1 MLTQLYTETAYALP
15 ADSAEPAHRTLRAKH
30 TIIATSESSP
40 APGIRLVTPNETSHH
55 RTSRVSCTHR
65 YIQTIKSQGV
75 LAQHY
80 AKSAYALP
88 GYSSKSAYALSAYS
102 SKSAYRILGG
112 KRTVIATSKPSRTP
126 RICLVNQ
133 VRRFI
138 ASGKS

>member
-1 MLTQLYTETAYALP
+1 MRTAYALP

-40 APGIRLVTPNETSHH
+40 APGIRVVIPSGTSHH

-65 YIQTIKSQGV
+65 YIQTVKSQGV

-80 AKSAYALP
+80 AKSVYVLP
-88 GYSSKSAYALSAYS
+88 AYS
-102 SKSAYRILGG
+102 SKSAYRMLAG

-126 RICLVNQ
+126 
-133 VRRFI
+133 
-138 ASGKS
+138 